1 MPNINEVIFK
11 LEGFKYSMS
20 LYLNMGYYHI
30 QLTEYTRNLCTI
42 FLPWGKYCYKCLTM
56 GIAGLP
62 DIFQQ
67 KMNDLFQGF
76 EFIRTYI
83 YDL

>member
-1 MPNINEVIFK
+1 
-11 LEGFKYSMS
+11 
-20 LYLNMGYYHI
+20 MG
-30 QLTEYTRNLCTI
+30 LRNSR
-42 FLPWGKYCYKCLTM
+42 
-56 GIAGLP
+56 

-83 YDL
+83 DNILITKKGD